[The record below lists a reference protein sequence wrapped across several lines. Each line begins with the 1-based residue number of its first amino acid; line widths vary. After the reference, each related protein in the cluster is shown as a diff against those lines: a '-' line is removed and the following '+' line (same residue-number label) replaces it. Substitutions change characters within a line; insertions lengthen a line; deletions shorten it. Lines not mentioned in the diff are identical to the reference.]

1 MRIPFILSVC
11 LLACACRYLPLDKPT
26 SQQFVPV
33 PSTPKPTV
41 TPAQPLGAGEIYAGQ
56 TRLNNNGKTYD
67 FRSGKMVTGKLVDF
81 HPNGQKRFEKSMING
96 LSDGNATWWDDAG
109 RTTHQRTYQAG
120 LLHGSWIENY
130 SSTGRK
136 KQEQV
141 YQDGVETMRRGWWP
155 NGMKRFE
162 VELLEGVEKSRALFD
177 HEGKPIGKS
186 ASPTPTEEEEPPQ
199 PKPSLQAPST
209 LPSVASHKALATPA
223 AKQLERTRIIQRRQ
237 EYRRRRIALRQVA
250 RLRQLGQFELDTIL
264 RVFPKKNALHVMA
277 AALRKMR

>member
-1 MRIPFILSVC
+1 M
-11 LLACACRYLPLDKPT
+11 
-26 SQQFVPV
+26 SQQIVPV

-41 TPAQPLGAGEIYAGQ
+41 IPAQPLGAGEIFAGQ
-56 TRLNNNGKTYD
+56 TRLHSNGRTYD

-81 HPNGQKRFEKSMING
+81 YSNGQKRFEKSMING

-109 RTTHQRTYQAG
+109 RKTHQRTYQAG
-120 LLHGSWIENY
+120 LLHGSWIEYY

-177 HEGKPIGKS
+177 QEGKPIGKS
-186 ASPTPTEEEEPPQ
+186 APPTPTEEEEPPQ
-199 PKPSLQAPST
+199 PKPSLLGPST
-209 LPSVASHKALATPA
+209 LPSVASHKALTTPA
-223 AKQLERTRIIQRRQ
+223 VKQLECDHIIQRRQ
-237 EYRRRRIALRQVA
+237 EHRQRRIALRQIV
-250 RLRQLGQFELDTIL
+250 RPRQFVQFEFDEIL
-264 RVFPKKNALHVMA
+264 RAISQQNALHVMA
-277 AALRKMR
+277 SVLRKMR

>member
-26 SQQFVPV
+26 SHQIAPV
-33 PSTPKPTV
+33 PSTLKPTV

-56 TRLNNNGKTYD
+56 TRLHSNGRMYD
-67 FRSGKMVTGKLVDF
+67 LRSGKMVTGKLVDF
-81 HPNGQKRFEKSMING
+81 HPNSQKRFEKSMING

-120 LLHGSWIENY
+120 LLHGSWTEYY

-136 KQEQV
+136 RQEQV

-177 HEGKPIGKS
+177 QEGKPIGKS
-186 ASPTPTEEEEPPQ
+186 APPTPTEEEEPPQ
-199 PKPSLQAPST
+199 PKPILQAPST
-209 LPSVASHKALATPA
+209 LPSVASHKALATLA
-223 AKQLERTRIIQRRQ
+223 VDQLERDRIIQRRQ
-237 EYRRRRIALRQVA
+237 EYRQRRIAPRQVA
-250 RLRQLGQFELDTIL
+250 GLRQFAQFEFDTIL
-264 RVFPKKNALHVMA
+264 GAIPQENALHVAA